1 MAKTLDKRINMP
13 HYCNMY
19 ANIVTKTMGNM
30 KYAIIALALGCVTVL
45 AQQTH
50 AQSFTPGDVIT
61 DLGSSVLGCEGVS
74 SDSYFTDLFQ
84 NNNIVNNFGNNYL
97 NSILGKFLFTSALQ
111 SPTQVAMFD
120 SLQTMGTQKQN
131 LFQQGC
137 RAAAPERSEYVKIL
151 QNRCSSLARNALGA
165 LNIGGQMFNI
175 TGNPESFC
183 YDRLENDSTGLLAAL
198 GDQFGEVVSRAGQNL
213 PEMLRGSICGRN
225 YAPWEPSNSGC
236 GVMAMLDEFTACNP
250 MFGLTADT
258 CGQGTTGAPTSEA
271 IFSAGRIL
279 QSIYYGA
286 STINQAQFSTIDN
299 MRDVLGDDKLMYAYS
314 LMRENLGDGADYK
327 RLDRGLPI
335 IQDTLT
341 QPLII
346 ASNNMPMAPNK
357 PERIMLA
364 SAKPLYSNV
373 SLFKYDLD
381 QVFLGDSA
389 SARTA
394 NSDLVDEFKQY
405 IHCSNAD
412 ENPFMD
418 LSNLAETV
426 KSEQVALGL
435 SATTITDADVQN
447 MAADIQ
453 NIRTSELFSDV
464 DVLGSTFA
472 TRLTGVDGKEILA
485 FDAPDAVKLM
495 EVATNCVYNNYIQV
509 DLLQLLK
516 MSQLP
521 SSDKELFT
529 TTVANETSYLGVEL
543 MLRFLKHKVYDAKI
557 HIATSGMGA
566 YPSNAENEQCRI
578 NNNPM
583 PCLDKT
589 QEATWEAPEFL
600 LVAVDAMAD
609 SIENKIQAIRAIKE
623 GRKNYQEVIRY
634 INDKLNERA
643 QQNIGR

>member
-1 MAKTLDKRINMP
+1 MAKTLDKRINIP

-19 ANIVTKTMGNM
+19 ANIVKMTMGNI
-30 KYAIIALALGCVTVL
+30 KYAILAAAVSCAALLSQPV
-45 AQQTH
+45 H
-50 AQSFTPGDVIT
+50 AQTFTPGDVIEN
-61 DLGSSVLGCEGVS
+61 LGSSVLGCEGVS
-74 SDSYFTDLFQ
+74 SDSYFTNLFE
-84 NNNIVNNFGNNYL
+84 NINLLNNFGNNYL
-97 NSILGKFLFTSALQ
+97 NSPFGKFLFTSALQ

-120 SLQTMGTQKQN
+120 SLQTFGTQKQD

-151 QNRCSSLARNALGA
+151 QNRCSTLARNAVRA
-165 LNIGGQMFNI
+165 LNVGGQLFNI

-225 YAPWEPSNSGC
+225 YAPWEPNNSGC

-250 MFGLTADT
+250 MFGLTADK

-271 IFSAGRIL
+271 VFSAGRIL
-279 QSIYYGA
+279 QAIYHGA
-286 STINQAQFSTIDN
+286 STINQAKFNTIDN
-299 MRDVLGDDKLMYAYS
+299 LRGVLSDDQLLYAYS
-314 LMRENLGDGADYK
+314 LMREDLGGGADYK
-327 RLDRGLPI
+327 ALDRGLPV
-335 IQDTLT
+335 IQDTLV

-346 ASNNMPMAPNK
+346 AYNDRPVAPQK
-357 PERIMLA
+357 PDYRMLA
-364 SAKPLYSNV
+364 SAKPLYNNV
-373 SLFKYDLD
+373 SLFKYDLN

-389 SARTA
+389 NAQTA
-394 NSDLVDEFKQY
+394 NSDLVAEFKQY
-405 IHCSNAD
+405 IHCGEQD
-412 ENPFMD
+412 ENPFGD
-418 LSNLAETV
+418 ISNLAETV
-426 KSEQVALGL
+426 KNRQEDLGL
-435 SATTITDADVQN
+435 PANTISSSDLQVL
-447 MAADIQ
+447 AADIQ
-453 NIRTSELFSDV
+453 TIRTSELFSDT
-464 DVLGSTFA
+464 DVLGTTFA
-472 TRLTGVDGKEILA
+472 TRLTGVDGEELLR
-485 FDAPDAVKLM
+485 FDAPDATKLM
-495 EVATNCVYNNYIQV
+495 EVATNCIYNTYIQV
-509 DLLQLLK
+509 DLLKMLK

-557 HIATSGMGA
+557 RIATNGMGN
-566 YPSNAENEQCRI
+566 YPSNTENEECRI

-589 QEATWEAPEFL
+589 QQTTWEAPEFL

-609 SIENKIQAIRAIKE
+609 SIENKIQAIHAIKE
-623 GRKNYQEVIRY
+623 GRKNYLEVIRY

-643 QQNIGR
+643 QQNVNG